1 MRRCATLSATFR
13 AEYPVRPTLYLLAL
27 MMILTGCG
35 YKGPLYLPDQKPASR
50 KPAEKSAPAPA
61 PGTEES
67 QQP

>member
-1 MRRCATLSATFR
+1 
-13 AEYPVRPTLYLLAL
+13 VRPTLYLLAL

-61 PGTEES
+61 PAPATEES